1 MTAARTAPAPPTVP
15 ERPATFRD
23 VFAVAEFRVLFV
35 SFGVFLIGETVKMLA
50 LSVLVYERTGSGLI
64 AALAY
69 VTGFLPH
76 AFGGV
81 FLLALA
87 DRWPPRALMVGY
99 DLLRLALVVVL
110 AVGVLPPTG
119 MLALVFVVG
128 LFGPVSSAA
137 RTALLP
143 EMLHGDA
150 YVLGRSLLTVAS
162 GGTQVV
168 GFAVGGLLLGLVGP
182 YGALWLTAATCALS
196 ALLVR
201 LGLRH
206 RPGRRSAQ
214 PDGPSDEAAGPS
226 GAVVGQSDGVVGPSG
241 EAAGQPVA
249 RAGRSG
255 GRRRATSGAVRETW
269 RVNRELLGDR
279 RIRGLL
285 LAQWLPGS
293 MLVGAEAVAVPYAAE
308 LGPGTSA
315 GVLLMAGAFGMLV
328 GDLLVGRFVAPALR
342 ERLSPW
348 LALLL
353 GVPLLV
359 FPLRPGLAV
368 AAVLFAVAAAGYA
381 YQLGLAR
388 RFLDAVPPGRRG
400 QAFGLTGTGMM
411 TAQGLAAA
419 GAGALSELT
428 GPAVAMAASGAASL
442 LTTLLL
448 WHVLTARPVPD
459 GRTVAA

>member
-1 MTAARTAPAPPTVP
+1 MTSARTTTAPPVAP
-15 ERPATFRD
+15 DRPATFRD
-23 VFAVAEFRVLFV
+23 VFAVAEFRVIFA
-35 SFGVFLIGETVKMLA
+35 SYGVFLIGETVKMLA
-50 LSVLVYERTGSGLI
+50 LSVLVYERTGSGLV

-87 DRWPPRALMVGY
+87 DRWPPRAVIVGY
-99 DLLRLALVVVL
+99 ELVRLALVAVL
-110 AVGVLPPTG
+110 AVGVLPPAG
-119 MLALVFVVG
+119 MLGLVFVIG

-143 EMLHGDA
+143 EILHGDA

-168 GFAVGGLLLGLVGP
+168 GFAVGGLLLGVVGP

-201 LGLRH
+201 FGLRA
-206 RPGRRSAQ
+206 RPGRN
-214 PDGPSDEAAGPS
+214 
-226 GAVVGQSDGVVGPSG
+226 
-241 EAAGQPVA
+241 
-249 RAGRSG
+249 RSG
-255 GRRRATSGAVRETW
+255 PARTDGTGPTGPARTGAVRETW
-269 RVNRELLGDR
+269 RGNRELLADR

-293 MLVGAEAVAVPYAAE
+293 MLVGAEAVAVPYAAG
-308 LGPGTSA
+308 LGPGASA

-328 GDLLVGRFVAPALR
+328 GDLVVGRFVPPAAR

-353 GVPLLV
+353 GVPVLGFL
-359 FPLRPGLAV
+359 FRPGLVV
-368 AAVLFAVAAAGYA
+368 AALLFAVAAAGFA

-388 RFLDAVPPGRRG
+388 RFLDAVPESRRG
-400 QAFGLTGTGMM
+400 QAFGLTSTGLM

-419 GAGALSELT
+419 GGGALTEVT
-428 GPAVAMAASGAASL
+428 GPAVAMALAGVASL
-442 LTTLLL
+442 AATGAL
-448 WHVLTARPVPD
+448 WRVLTPEPSPDRPD
-459 GRTVAA
+459 